1 MPISKD
7 GLNYTEGLVI
17 NCLNRLELVR
27 NKVGRGNTA
36 AGDVSEAIRC
46 LKEYMLTVRI
56 NKDVFDSMQKEIT
69 KLRKEK
75 EAILS
80 HHKDSL

>member
-1 MPISKD
+1 MAK
-7 GLNYTEGLVI
+7 
-17 NCLNRLELVR
+17 
-27 NKVGRGNTA
+27 NKLGKGNTA
-36 AGDVSEAIRC
+36 AGEISESIRC

-56 NKDVFDSMQKEIT
+56 NRDVFEDMQKEIT